1 MQPAL
6 RSAGPALSAISPRL
20 EIGAYEALW
29 LEPGATFKTLA
40 DRFAALPSSRN
51 LSTRRLATRI
61 LRSRPNRGLVGRDPC
76 GRRPGHR
83 RFEGPCP
90 WTWLRSSVG

>member
-1 MQPAL
+1 MQLAL

-40 DRFAALPSSRN
+40 DRFAADPTALPSS
-51 LSTRRLATRI
+51 LVARLA
-61 LRSRPNRGLVGRDPC
+61 
-76 GRRPGHR
+76 PGPAQIR
-83 RFEGPCP
+83 
-90 WTWLRSSVG
+90 